1 MSRKQILWLAVA
13 VALAVFVAVQVVD
26 ETRQPS
32 ELIAQADVPTV
43 APGVDVLAGVAE
55 IPERVRGY
63 DYRRDAFGEAWTDDT
78 TAPGGFNGCDTRNDV
93 LARDL
98 SAVVFR
104 EGSGECK
111 VLEGV
116 LVDPYDGHTES
127 FTSGEQTSPLVQIY
141 HIVALAWAWR
151 HGADRWSDAE
161 RLVFANDP
169 ANLVVTADEINSAKS
184 DSGPAEWMPP
194 AAASVCGYVIA
205 WVSVVDAYDLGIT
218 GPDREAARSA
228 LTRC

>member
-1 MSRKQILWLAVA
+1 MIVLGILAA
-13 VALAVFVAVQVVD
+13 
-26 ETRQPS
+26 
-32 ELIAQADVPTV
+32 
-43 APGVDVLAGVAE
+43 LAGVVVIAVISWSAASRPGAE
-55 IPERVRGY
+55 AQRNPVTAPAIDAASAQEMLSRLPTVSGVVDAPY
-63 DYRRDAFGEAWTDDT
+63 QRDLFGERWADVD
-78 TAPGGFNGCDTRNDV
+78 GNGCDTRNDV

-127 FTSGEQTSPLVQIY
+127 FTSGEQTSPLVQID

>member
-1 MSRKQILWLAVA
+1 MTVGHHCLQTILLPARAEPPLLRRRHIPILDRRLTIAPQRPARLA
-13 VALAVFVAVQVVD
+13 LVVRPD
-26 ETRQPS
+26 R
-32 ELIAQADVPTV
+32 
-43 APGVDVLAGVAE
+43 E
-55 IPERVRGY
+55 IP
-63 DYRRDAFGEAWTDDT
+63 THK
-78 TAPGGFNGCDTRNDV
+78 
-93 LARDL
+93 
-98 SAVVFR
+98 S
-104 EGSGECK
+104 
-111 VLEGV
+111 
-116 LVDPYDGHTES
+116 
-127 FTSGEQTSPLVQIY
+127 VQID

>member
-1 MSRKQILWLAVA
+1 M
-13 VALAVFVAVQVVD
+13 
-26 ETRQPS
+26 
-32 ELIAQADVPTV
+32 
-43 APGVDVLAGVAE
+43 
-55 IPERVRGY
+55 
-63 DYRRDAFGEAWTDDT
+63 
-78 TAPGGFNGCDTRNDV
+78 
-93 LARDL
+93 
-98 SAVVFR
+98 
-104 EGSGECK
+104 
-111 VLEGV
+111 

-127 FTSGEQTSPLVQIY
+127 FTSGEQTSPLVQID

-184 DSGPAEWMPP
+184 DSDPAEWMPP